1 LNCNQTAVP
10 YFIVCNDL
18 IQNVWVT
25 VYCVHHILIIEDITL
40 PFEISRNSVHPS
52 PYKTHTHTQIND
64 TCLGG
69 HLEWHGI
76 TISFIE
82 SFVTPE
88 ALSSAFF
95 SKYLLM
101 SSHHL
106 VINNHCQSFLHYILH
121 WCCSSLKC
129 PLLLHYSKIHVAV
142 GYSVHVIFLWHYFT

>member
-25 VYCVHHILIIEDITL
+25 VYCVHYILVIEDMTL

-52 PYKTHTHTQIND
+52 PYKTHTQINY

-82 SFVTPE
+82 SFVTPA

-106 VINNHCQSFLHYILH
+106 VITNHCNSLLHCILH
-121 WCCSSLKC
+121 W
-129 PLLLHYSKIHVAV
+129 LLFRLEMPTAIT
-142 GYSVHVIFLWHYFT
+142 LQ